1 MKGGFLDKAISREAA
16 SKPRREEEHG
26 QKVWDEGTVAEMV
39 EVLTEILNDNNR
51 MARSD
56 LERRLRS
63 GTGGREFRGRCA
75 GMPEGPLPGEEEDT
89 ASRLLREFTRPSAMR
104 EHIEPIMGQAT
115 EIFGRVQAKG
125 AADGLKMD
133 KEESVSVLRDVIKE
147 CMIRHILKCMNAEN
161 SEAHASGSHDA
172 GLLATPAGYTAGDL
186 NSLDSDCIRGLMERG
201 WGFVDGFVDETVT
214 SSVHRELELLDFDG
228 KFVEVQQ
235 QKMTGYRTD
244 RIHWLS
250 YDSLDREKQQGLSSL
265 MKKMMSI
272 PFELNKKC
280 SLYLQVSGTFQLA
293 VYPVNSGF
301 YRKHVDGG
309 YDDIN
314 NGRKITAVFY
324 ANRSWS
330 SSDGGQCRLYKRRPN
345 PFQVAKARSQGAE
358 VPEGGADE
366 VDVEVEP
373 VGGRL
378 LLFRSRDVPHEVLR
392 AQRKRYAI
400 SLWLMGPPG
409 PGDQPDDHH
418 APT

>member
-1 MKGGFLDKAISREAA
+1 MKGGFLDDAISRESAA
-16 SKPRREEEHG
+16 RPKREEARG
-26 QKVWDEGTVAEMV
+26 QKIWDEKTVGEVV
-39 EVLTEILNDNNR
+39 EVLSEILNDNNR
-51 MARSD
+51 MAKND

-63 GTGGREFRGRCA
+63 GAGGREFRGRCA
-75 GMPEGPLPGEEEDT
+75 GMPEGPLPGEDEDI
-89 ASRLLREFTRPSAMR
+89 ASRLLKEFTRPSALQD
-104 EHIEPIMGQAT
+104 HIEPIMEQAT

-125 AADGLKMD
+125 VADGLTMD
-133 KEESVSVLRDVIKE
+133 KEDSVQVLRDIIKE

-161 SEAHASGSHDA
+161 SDAHASGSHDA

-186 NSLDSDCIRGLMERG
+186 NSLDSDCVRNLMERG
-201 WGFVDGFVDETVT
+201 WGVMDGFVDETVV
-214 SSVHRELELLDFDG
+214 SDIHRELELLDFDG

-250 YDSLDREKQQGLSSL
+250 YDGLDREKQQGLGAL
-265 MKKMMSI
+265 MKKMMSL

-293 VYPVNSGF
+293 VYPGSSGF

-324 ANRSWS
+324 ANKTWS
-330 SSDGGQCRLYKRRPN
+330 SSDEGQCRLYKRRPN
-345 PFQVAKARSQGAE
+345 PFQAAKMRSQGTEPPAE
-358 VPEGGADE
+358 GADE
-366 VDVEVEP
+366 VDEEVEP

-392 AQRKRYAI
+392 AARKRYAI
-400 SLWLMGPPG
+400 SLWVMGPAG

-418 APT
+418 APK